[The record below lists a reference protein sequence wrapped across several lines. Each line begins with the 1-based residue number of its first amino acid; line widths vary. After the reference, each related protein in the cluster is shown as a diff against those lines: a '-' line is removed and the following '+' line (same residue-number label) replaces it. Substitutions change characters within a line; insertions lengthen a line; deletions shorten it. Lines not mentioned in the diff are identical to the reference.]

1 MGTFPRWR
9 LRAGKLSL
17 KGSSLDILA
26 ALATLPGHICT
37 WRYTIMVTLVLEG
50 KISRNWLGRSI
61 LENDVISEVIFEIEI
76 SRLKKSRHRNKSP
89 MAAL

>member
-1 MGTFPRWR
+1 
-9 LRAGKLSL
+9 
-17 KGSSLDILA
+17 
-26 ALATLPGHICT
+26 
-37 WRYTIMVTLVLEG
+37 MVTLVLEG